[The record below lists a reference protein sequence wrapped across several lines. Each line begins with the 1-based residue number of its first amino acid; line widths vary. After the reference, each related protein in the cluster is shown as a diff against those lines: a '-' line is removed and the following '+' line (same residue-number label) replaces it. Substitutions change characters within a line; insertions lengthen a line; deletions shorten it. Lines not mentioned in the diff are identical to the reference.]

1 MSAGQA
7 VTTAISKLEN
17 HDLVSEV
24 GARGNAE
31 HGHWVFASAD
41 VGAAPVQDLMED
53 LGFLAHVDQ
62 TEADDVLAGYDDE
75 QRLRD
80 ADGLMLTFEYGATY

>member
-1 MSAGQA
+1 MIAGNA
-7 VTTAISKLEN
+7 VTTAIAELEN

-24 GARGNAE
+24 GARGTRE
-31 HGHWVFASAD
+31 HGHWVFASAG

-53 LGFLAHVDQ
+53 LGFLAHVDS

-75 QRLRD
+75 QCLRD
-80 ADGLMLTFEYGATY
+80 ADGVMLVFEYGASY